1 MIILSIIIAILLGY
15 NFGLSH
21 LFNELLGIDIK
32 LRILI
37 SVILLS
43 LMGIFMGMP
52 FPIGIRLVG
61 HKSKGLIPFCWFL
74 NGIFSVLGSILA
86 VILAMN
92 IGFTKTIL
100 FAAGLYFT
108 ALVIYG
114 LIKTEKN
121 IEDHKKG

>member
-1 MIILSIIIAILLGY
+1 MLCY
-15 NFGLSH
+15 NFGLSP
-21 LFNELLGIDIK
+21 LFNLLLGLQIK
-32 LRILI
+32 FRILI
-37 SVILLS
+37 SVFLLS
-43 LMGIFMGMP
+43 IMGIFLGMP
-52 FPIGIRLVG
+52 FPIGIRSIG
-61 HKSKGLIPFCWFL
+61 SQYKELIPFCWTL
-74 NGIFSVLGSILA
+74 NAVFSVLGSILA